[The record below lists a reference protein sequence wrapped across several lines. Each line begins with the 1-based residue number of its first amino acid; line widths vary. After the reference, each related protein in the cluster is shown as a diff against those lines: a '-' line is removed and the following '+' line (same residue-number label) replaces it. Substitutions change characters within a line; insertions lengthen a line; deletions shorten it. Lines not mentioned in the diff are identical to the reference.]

1 MEKNLNYNLT
11 KCPSQCA
18 NRGSIAFYPNLEKQI
33 IEWITDCRSQ
43 GIALNT
49 IQIRLKAKLYAK
61 DMNIVDFKASSN
73 WCYRFM
79 ARHNLSIRRK
89 THITQKLPDDYEDKL
104 IAFQTHII
112 KRQKIMNPPLS
123 LIGNTDQTPL
133 TFELPADSTIEKKDT
148 STVTIRTN
156 GAKKNDSQLCSPACM
171 TDGTKLPPY
180 IVFKRKTLPKGVT
193 FPSGAIVRTQAKGW
207 MDDNIMCDW
216 IDVWGNRD
224 GEKNTVC

>member
-1 MEKNLNYNLT
+1 MPKS
-11 KCPSQCA
+11 KRA
-18 NRGSIAFYPNLEKQI
+18 NRGRIAFYPNLEKQI

-61 DMNIVDFKASSN
+61 DMNIVDFKASTN
-73 WCYRFM
+73 WCYHFM
-79 ARHNLSIRRK
+79 ARHALSIRRK
-89 THITQKLPDDYEDKL
+89 THISQKLPDDYEDKI

-112 KRQKIMNPPLS
+112 KRRKILNPPLS
-123 LIGNTDQTPL
+123 LIGNADQTPL
-133 TFELPADSTIEKKDT
+133 TFDLPADSTIEKKGT

-156 GAKKNDSQLCSPACM
+156 GAEKTRFTVMLACM
-171 TDGTKLPPY
+171 ADGTKLPPY

-207 MDDNIMCDW
+207 MDDNLMRDW
-216 IDVWGNRD
+216 IDTVWGNRD
-224 GEKNTVC
+224 GDKKK